1 MEGSS
6 TTAIP
11 EGMQSYQAVHLK
23 SPEIIRG
30 FFSFTVPMQQMQG
43 PLIRTKYLGP
53 TNYRG
58 SRITAV
64 HKRDSEQTQ
73 RVTLSW
79 DHSLDGLENAKAAA
93 LALLNTWPYRQDMV
107 LVACGWDHDH
117 YYFVA
122 SPAPLSNP
130 A

>member
-1 MEGSS
+1 
-6 TTAIP
+6 
-11 EGMQSYQAVHLK
+11 MQLL
-23 SPEIIRG
+23 
-30 FFSFTVPMQQMQG
+30 QG
-43 PLIRTKYLGP
+43 PLIRTKYHGP
-53 TNYRG
+53 TDHRDA
-58 SRITAV
+58 RISAV

-93 LALLNTWPYRQDMV
+93 LALLKSWPYCQDMV
-107 LVACGWDHDH
+107 LVACGFDHDH
-117 YYFVA
+117 YYFIA